1 MSASSALGRT
11 LPALKLTAHDPRLVQ
26 VFTTPHSHLS
36 RGDFGFKSPLDSAI
50 NAARHHRDGAV
61 RYIQVKEQDS
71 VAGHGLNWKEREGE
85 VLLLKRWSETH
96 ASVRREE
103 PNTSYLR
110 STASD
115 KGRKSQPLPHS
126 RFDRTSR
133 RNLPTRNAATNVAE
147 EGPDSLRPIPNY
159 LVYSEERF
167 EQLLELIRNNR
178 EAYKEARLLERALDQ
193 RSAKFIAAQRRYET
207 LLAESEHA
215 SAAGGQTPLPVPP
228 KEEDYSVE
236 AELEA
241 LRTAKPTGEVDE
253 VELDA
258 SDMHNLA
265 RSTHNYFLAKYVE
278 GLFSNLKLDDPDSKV
293 MPRYVTASASASKAA
308 EAYGPRRLHQLG
320 GLQYSQPD
328 EIISHA
334 LSPALP
340 GRILAV
346 EEAPYRRQ
354 SSGTSITKNKYSLSV
369 GSRVALI
376 RSSRAGNLQLTG
388 FDRTRARPEQGAGL
402 FRFDSAAK
410 LKLTNPTLDVL
421 AKQRRFGAGAE
432 GAWTPD
438 MQQLG
443 LGYITADM
451 RGAAQR
457 NSSALNERTNQVGE
471 QTARAETIPGSRGW
485 VGRSEDS
492 LDWSASRMRVSNP
505 ISSRYRERFGW
516 NEDHFGGA
524 GGVAQAGRA
533 GPGGS
538 FSRVSG
544 PGGAARADG
553 KVRLNRDGYRRAGL
567 GLGLGAGNARGG
579 QGDGAAGERGSG
591 QVEEQQQQQRG
602 RENISDLIYGRKE
615 EK

>member
-36 RGDFGFKSPLDSAI
+36 RGDFGFKAPLDSAI

-85 VLLLKRWSETH
+85 VLLLKRWSETQ
-96 ASVRREE
+96 ASVRRED
-103 PNTSYLR
+103 PNSSYLQP
-110 STASD
+110 TASD
-115 KGRKSQPLPHS
+115 KRRTSQPLPHS

-133 RNLPTRNAATNVAE
+133 RGLPTRSAATRTATSGAE
-147 EGPDSLRPIPNY
+147 DETDSLRPIPNY
-159 LVYSEERF
+159 LIYSEERF

-241 LRTAKPTGEVDE
+241 ILGAQTTGEVDE

-278 GLFSNLKLDDPDSKV
+278 ALFSDLKLDDPKSRV
-293 MPRYVTASASASKAA
+293 MPRYVTASASSSKAA
-308 EAYGPRRLHQLG
+308 EAYGPRRLHELG
-320 GLQYSQPD
+320 GLQYSHPD

-334 LSPALP
+334 LGPALP
-340 GRILAV
+340 GRILGV
-346 EEAPYRRQ
+346 EESGYRRQ
-354 SSGTSITKNKYSLSV
+354 SSATSISKNRYSLSV
-369 GSRVALI
+369 GSQVAVI
-376 RSSRAGNLQLTG
+376 RTSRAGNLQLTG

-402 FRFDSAAK
+402 FRFDSEAK

-421 AKQRRFGAGAE
+421 PKQRRFGAGAE

-443 LGYITADM
+443 LGYITAEM
-451 RGAAQR
+451 RGVAQR
-457 NSSALNERTNQVGE
+457 NSSALGERTKQVGE
-471 QTARAETIPGSRGW
+471 QTARAETVPGSRGW

-492 LDWSASRMRVSNP
+492 LEWSAGRMRVSNP
-505 ISSRYRERFGW
+505 IGSRYRQKFGF
-516 NEDHFGGA
+516 DDDQ
-524 GGVAQAGRA
+524 VAAAAGRA
-533 GPGGS
+533 GPGSS

-553 KVRLNRDGYRRAGL
+553 RVRLNRDGYRRTGL
-567 GLGLGAGNARGG
+567 GLGLGS
-579 QGDGAAGERGSG
+579 GSG
-591 QVEEQQQQQRG
+591 SGRAGKVEGDAGQQG
-602 RENISDLIYGRKE
+602 GKESVKDLIFGKRQE
-615 EK
+615 E